1 MRLEF
6 DSLTWRACS
15 RARPDRNARP
25 TRRSQIERSSDARG
39 SCVAPRHS
47 ADHWTSSDSC
57 LVIDMRSDTVTK
69 PTEQMRA
76 AMLAAPVGDDVYAED
91 PTVNELEQR
100 VAQLLGHEAGL
111 FCVSGSMCN
120 MLGVR
125 LLVEPGQE
133 VVCDV
138 QAHIAR
144 AEMGGHAAVHGV
156 TMRTFPSSRGRLQVA
171 EVAKIISPAAG
182 PYLVS
187 TAAVAIENTHNF
199 GGGTIQPFEE
209 LAAVAELCREHSIG
223 YHLDGARLWN
233 AHISTGV
240 ALEAYGRLF
249 DTVSV
254 CFSKGLGAPVGS
266 VLVSTAENIARA
278 RVLRK
283 RLGGGWRQA
292 GVLAAACLY
301 AVDHHVQRL
310 ADDHAAARIFAD
322 AVAGHVPTA
331 VAPNSVETN
340 VVVIDT
346 GTTPAAALAAAL
358 AERGV
363 LVSALGPFM
372 MRAVT
377 HLDVT
382 ADDCE
387 LAGQLAGKLLAG

>member
-1 MRLEF
+1 
-6 DSLTWRACS
+6 
-15 RARPDRNARP
+15 
-25 TRRSQIERSSDARG
+25 
-39 SCVAPRHS
+39 
-47 ADHWTSSDSC
+47 
-57 LVIDMRSDTVTK
+57 
-69 PTEQMRA
+69 MRA

-91 PTVNELEQR
+91 PTVNELEQQ
-100 VAQLLGHEAGL
+100 VAGLLGHEAGL
-111 FCVSGSMCN
+111 FCASGSMCN

-133 VVCDV
+133 VLCDV

-144 AEMGGHAAVHGV
+144 AEMGAHAALQGV
-156 TMRTFPSSRGRLQVA
+156 TMRTFPSTRGKVQLA

-187 TAAVAIENTHNF
+187 TAAVAVENTHNF

-209 LAAVAELCREHSIG
+209 LLAVGELCREHGIG

-233 AHISTGV
+233 AHVATGV

-254 CFSKGLGAPVGS
+254 CFSKGLGAPIGS
-266 VLVSTAENIARA
+266 VLVSTAENIARV
-278 RVLRK
+278 RIMRK

-301 AVDHHVQRL
+301 ALDHHVQRL
-310 ADDHAAARIFAD
+310 ADDHAAARTFAE
-322 AVAGHVPTA
+322 AVASHLPTA
-331 VAPNSVETN
+331 VDPELVETN
-340 VVVIDT
+340 VVVINT
-346 GTTPAAALAAAL
+346 GNTPAAAIAAAA

-363 LVSALGPFM
+363 RVSALGPYM
-372 MRAVT
+372 IRAVT

-382 ADDCE
+382 VAECE
-387 LAGQLAGKLLAG
+387 SAGQLLGKLLSG

>member
-1 MRLEF
+1 
-6 DSLTWRACS
+6 
-15 RARPDRNARP
+15 
-25 TRRSQIERSSDARG
+25 
-39 SCVAPRHS
+39 
-47 ADHWTSSDSC
+47 
-57 LVIDMRSDTVTK
+57 VIDLRSDTVTR
-69 PTEQMRA
+69 PTEEMRQA
-76 AMLAAPVGDDVYAED
+76 ILAAPVGDDVYAED
-91 PTVNELEQR
+91 PTVNQLEQR
-100 VAQLLGHEAGL
+100 VARLLGHEAGL
-111 FCVSGSMCN
+111 YCVTGSMCN
-120 MLGVR
+120 MLGIG
-125 LLVEPGQE
+125 LLVTPGQE

-156 TMRTFPSSRGRLQVA
+156 TMRTFPSTRGKVDIAQ
-171 EVAKIISPAAG
+171 VAKIISPSAG

-187 TAAVAIENTHNF
+187 TAAVAVENTHNF

-209 LAAVAELCREHSIG
+209 LAAIAQLCRDHGIG

-233 AHISTGV
+233 AHVATGV
-240 ALEAYGRLF
+240 GLERYGRLF

-278 RVLRK
+278 RIMRK

-301 AVDHHVQRL
+301 ALDHHVQRL
-310 ADDHAAARIFAD
+310 VDDHAAARIFAD
-322 AVAGHVPTA
+322 AVASHVPTA
-331 VAPNSVETN
+331 VDPDTVETN
-340 VVVIDT
+340 VIVIDT
-346 GTTPAAALAAAL
+346 GVLPAAPIAAAA

-363 LVSALGPFM
+363 QLSALGPLM
-372 MRAVT
+372 LRAVT

-387 LAGQLAGKLLAG
+387 SAGQLLGKLLAG